1 MNGLSGPPLIQRI
14 WERGTRGVSRETERT
29 LGQAAVVGG
38 FAGAAGVAN
47 IVDEK
52 FLKGRLGFKKKDSA
66 ASAFLRGS
74 LVGLAGMGAIIYV
87 LKETGQLR
95 TGGGHLFGL
104 GSPMHTKDMKNESS
118 SSHKA
123 DMPHVSK
130 NLPAPKDYL
139 WVENADSRYLVID
152 PKYAL

>member
-14 WERGTRGVSRETERT
+14 FERGTRGVSRETERT

-95 TGGGHLFGL
+95 DRGLFGL